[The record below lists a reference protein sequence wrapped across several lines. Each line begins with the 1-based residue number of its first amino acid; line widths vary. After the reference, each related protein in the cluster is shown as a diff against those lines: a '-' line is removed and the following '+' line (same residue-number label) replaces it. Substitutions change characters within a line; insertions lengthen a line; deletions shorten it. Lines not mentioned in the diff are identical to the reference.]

1 MHIIRTGWIKKQFRK
16 ELLIP
21 LFIVPLIFSIRPR
34 SFIAHDEGYYILQAR
49 AILDTGNW
57 LAPMSW
63 GTPVFDRTIGIQWL
77 IASCHKL
84 FGYTSWSSHIPSL
97 ISGLISLCFVFLLAK
112 RFFGIQV
119 ALSSAGVLLLSP
131 IFLDYMHLA
140 TQDMVL
146 LAIELVGIY
155 SIANSEKN
163 KPDFYHMISGMW
175 IGIGFLIKGFMIFLP
190 LMAIVPLILW
200 SKRHL
205 LSSKLFL
212 MGLILG
218 FLPVSLWIILSINEY
233 GYAVVSRLY
242 TKLVYLSGDNIFA
255 KGPFYYIWNIPLF
268 TLPWCIFAIHPI
280 MYGIRKWRDE
290 RLFVFIGYPLLLTL
304 LLSCFKT
311 KTTYY
316 GLQVA
321 PYISIMA
328 AYSAVLLSTHNVVR
342 RRLVLFVKI
351 LGICLFAGSVIVV
364 FMHSNSF
371 AFADKYILI
380 TFFFVSLI
388 LSITWLSLD
397 WRESGYRILF
407 RLILCQWL
415 AMVVIAQAGFL
426 TDRSPLIRKAFSDDV
441 MQIVEDKRV
450 SFVRS
455 VGRLESNDKKK
466 RILIALE
473 MKTIGHSL
481 LSNENMSAGDLAWIN
496 ERDIHLLPPGD
507 LSVLFSN
514 NDLLP
519 WVLVAKN

>member
-1 MHIIRTGWIKKQFRK
+1 MSVWI
-16 ELLIP
+16 
-21 LFIVPLIFSIRPR
+21 
-34 SFIAHDEGYYILQAR
+34 
-49 AILDTGNW
+49 
-57 LAPMSW
+57 
-63 GTPVFDRTIGIQWL
+63 
-77 IASCHKL
+77 
-84 FGYTSWSSHIPSL
+84 
-97 ISGLISLCFVFLLAK
+97 
-112 RFFGIQV
+112 
-119 ALSSAGVLLLSP
+119 ALS
-131 IFLDYMHLA
+131 
-140 TQDMVL
+140 
-146 LAIELVGIY
+146 
-155 SIANSEKN
+155 
-163 KPDFYHMISGMW
+163 
-175 IGIGFLIKGFMIFLP
+175 IK
-190 LMAIVPLILW
+190 V
-200 SKRHL
+200 
-205 LSSKLFL
+205 
-212 MGLILG
+212 
-218 FLPVSLWIILSINEY
+218 

-242 TKLVYLSGDNIFA
+242 YKLVYLSGDNIFA

-268 TLPWCIFAIHPI
+268 TLPWSIFAIYPV

-290 RLFVFIGYPLLLTL
+290 RLFIFIGYPLLLTL